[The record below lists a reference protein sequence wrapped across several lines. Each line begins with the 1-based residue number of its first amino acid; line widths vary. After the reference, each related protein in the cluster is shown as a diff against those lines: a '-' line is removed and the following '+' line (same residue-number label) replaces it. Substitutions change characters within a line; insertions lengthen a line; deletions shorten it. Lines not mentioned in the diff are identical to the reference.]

1 MNKKDVMKYYIK
13 DWIPHMDNFF
23 RFFFPKKG
31 KIINYNGSKIL
42 LKLDQGCS
50 NWSLEL
56 IPKTKNNILTDNF
69 NLLVWI
75 RYENYSNINENPVG
89 LKKIM
94 NKELFSKK
102 INWKDVYNFL
112 DYIKSNCDYKS
123 NVYKNKIKF

>member
-1 MNKKDVMKYYIK
+1 MNKKDIMKYYIK

-23 RFFFPKKG
+23 WFFSKKS

-42 LKLDQGCS
+42 LKLDQACS

-102 INWKDVYNFL
+102 INCLAETTSILIRAVCDIQ
-112 DYIKSNCDYKS
+112 IKLNSI
-123 NVYKNKIKF
+123 NKKRI